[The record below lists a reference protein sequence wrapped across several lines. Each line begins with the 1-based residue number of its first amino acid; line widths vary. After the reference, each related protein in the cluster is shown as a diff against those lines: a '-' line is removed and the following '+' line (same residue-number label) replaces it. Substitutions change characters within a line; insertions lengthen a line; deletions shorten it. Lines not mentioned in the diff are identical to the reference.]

1 MDTTDQILQEHAKK
15 SSKAQKNLIAFVVSF
30 LLAVTLWF
38 FQSLDKTYI
47 ADIRVDARYYGQP
60 EGLILLHSSPQYFV
74 LKVEASGWDIFQLR
88 NRRGKRL
95 IDIDLSSYFA
105 ANTNIISSV
114 KNTLFTEDLPGIR
127 VLSVLPD
134 TLNLTYDKL
143 VTKRVAVKPDYK
155 LGFEKNYGLARS
167 VRVKPGFV
175 EISGPESV
183 VRNIVHVYTDKVRM
197 TGLSDRLSLFVD
209 LEMPVKHNIVSNPSQ
224 VEMLIDV
231 EALTEGQM
239 IIPIHLSEKLKDSI
253 YLIPEKIK
261 VSYRAA
267 LSVFESIGADDFKA
281 YIDIEEFN
289 KIESGK
295 LKVKLTVRN
304 EYIYRTHYEPE
315 FVDFIIIR

>member
-1 MDTTDQILQEHAKK
+1 MEKTDQIMLEHAKK
-15 SSKAQKNLIAFVVSF
+15 SSKAQKNLIAFLISL

-47 ADIRVDARYYGQP
+47 ADIRVDASYHGQP
-60 EGLILLHSSPQYFV
+60 EGLILLHSSPHFFV
-74 LKVEASGWDIFQLR
+74 LKVEASGWDIFQLK
-88 NRRGKRL
+88 NKRGERQ
-95 IDIDLSSYFA
+95 IYVDLSYYYA
-105 ANTNIISSV
+105 AKTERISSV
-114 KNTLFTEDLPGIR
+114 KNTLFSEDFSGIK
-127 VLSVLPD
+127 VLSVVPD
-134 TLNLTYDKL
+134 TINLTYDKL

-155 LGFEKNYGLARS
+155 FGFEKNYGLARS

-183 VRNIVHVYTDKVRM
+183 VNTIEFVYTDKLIM
-197 TGLSDRLSLFVD
+197 DGLNERPSVYVD
-209 LEMPVKHNIVSNPSQ
+209 LELPLNHNITSNPSQ

-239 IIPIHLSEKLKDSI
+239 IIPIDLPEKLKDSI
-253 YLIPEKIK
+253 YLIPDKIK

-267 LSVFESIGADDFKA
+267 LSVFESVEAADFKA
-281 YIDIEEFN
+281 YIDIDEFN

-315 FVDFIIIR
+315 FVDFIIIH